1 MSKIIIGVIIILAVI
16 GGYFFIKDRQIK
28 KELSDV
34 EESQEVQGDTK
45 TNTKEVASTVTLNK
59 TNGTWTVS
67 QTGEYTVD
75 PTSLKFTF
83 TGYKPGG
90 QHVGTFNSIKSEI
103 ALDKDGIPVN
113 ANMTIDIASV
123 KTDTGAVDKHL
134 QTADFFDAANN
145 PNIVVSVKSIQVES
159 ETSAKAITDIT
170 MKGVTKTISM
180 PVTFAKEANGT
191 KFMIDTRVNIADFG
205 IAYGPVLNEVR
216 ITAEGII
223 SKK

>member
-1 MSKIIIGVIIILAVI
+1 MRKIIITIVAILIVI
-16 GGYFFIKDRQIK
+16 GGYLFIKDRQIK
-28 KELSDV
+28 QELSKV

-45 TNTKEVASTVTLNK
+45 TNAKEVASTVTLNK
-59 TNGTWTVS
+59 TNGIWTIS
-67 QTGEYTVD
+67 QTGEYTVN
-75 PTSLKFTF
+75 PASLKFTF

-113 ANMTIDIASV
+113 VNMTIDISSV
-123 KTDTGAVDKHL
+123 KTDTEAVDKHL
-134 QTADFFDAANN
+134 QTADFFDAVANPTITVN
-145 PNIVVSVKSIQVES
+145 VKSIQMES

-180 PVTFAKEANGT
+180 PVTFVKEATGT

-216 ITAEGII
+216 ISAEGVV